1 MDVCD
6 PQQAIDL
13 VEHKLTTPTP
23 MTPLTSVVTAKVDHI
38 LQPLSVQTQSDAKSL
53 PPSAPVT
60 PTGGAK
66 LTITRRDETPPAPP
80 KVSLYYQHFSVK
92 KVILLIQE
100 MF

>member
-1 MDVCD
+1 MDGLCD

-23 MTPLTSVVTAKVDHI
+23 MTPLTSAVTAKVDHI

-60 PTGGAK
+60 PTGGVK
-66 LTITRRDETPPAPP
+66 PTLTRREETPPAPP
-80 KVSLYYQHFSVK
+80 KVSRYYQLFAIK
-92 KVILLIQE
+92 KVLLI
-100 MF
+100 